1 MDTEYLNYILL
12 SIISEQ
18 RGVLES
24 SHHRNVR
31 QALSFQNMKA

>member
-1 MDTEYLNYILL
+1 MDTEYVNYTLL

-24 SHHRNVR
+24 GHRRNAR
-31 QALSFQNMKA
+31 QALRFQNMKA